1 MALLNLAACVDSTEV
16 EGPGK
21 RFALWLQGCSIL
33 CPGCCNPQMLDFG
46 PRRIV
51 DSHNLLR
58 DIEISHASH
67 GIEGVTFLGGE
78 PMLQARGL
86 SEVARGCRE
95 RRLSVMVFTGFRLE
109 HLRNSPMVGVTE
121 LLEVT
126 DLLVDG
132 PYIQSRPDRSRNWV
146 GSVNQRFHYLT
157 NRYSKS
163 IEMDK
168 RYARGMEIRVAT
180 DGAMSVNG
188 WPYSRLRDRFSD
200 GTT

>member
-1 MALLNLAACVDSTEV
+1 VDSTEV

-21 RFALWLQGCSIL
+21 RFAVWLQGCSIL
-33 CPGCCNPQMLDFG
+33 CPGYCNPQILDFV
-46 PRRIV
+46 PRRII

-95 RRLSVMVFTGFRLE
+95 RALSVMVFTGFRLE
-109 HLRNSPMVGVTE
+109 HLQNNPMVGVSE
-121 LLEVT
+121 LLEAT

-132 PYIQSRPDRSRNWV
+132 PYVESRPDTTRNWI
-146 GSVNQRFHYLT
+146 GSLNQRFHYLT

-163 IEMDK
+163 IETDK
-168 RYARGMEIRVAT
+168 RYSRGMEIRVAT

-188 WPYSRLRDRFSD
+188 WPYSI
-200 GTT
+200 TTS